1 MKHYTTL
8 DEKQLTAITGGGY
21 KYYGNGLYV
30 DVKNGKYYVNWG
42 QTVDAQ
48 FNRCATNGNG
58 RAKKYEYL

>member
-1 MKHYTTL
+1 MEMVMPVNYVEMT
-8 DEKQLTAITGGGY
+8 DEEMMYVDGGGY

-48 FNRCATNGNG
+48 FNRWATNGNG
-58 RAKKYEYL
+58 RA